1 MNTSLVPKTDWQPT
15 SSLDAIAL
23 RARIFQTTR
32 TFFAKRD
39 VLEVETPLLCQH
51 TVTNPHIDS
60 ITTQLNDQQFYLQTS
75 PEYAMKRLLAA
86 NSGPIYQIC
95 KAFRAG
101 EVGRHHNPEFTLL
114 EWYRPGYD
122 HHALIQELDELLQ
135 TLLQTEPGQ
144 TITYHD
150 VFKSFLDINPYTVT
164 INELHQTL
172 LNHNIEPP
180 ESLSKADIDSWLD
193 LTLSHLIQPKLG
205 INKPVYVYDYPA
217 SQAAL
222 AKRKQQPPHD
232 AERFEC
238 FYKGLELANGFHELN
253 DAKEQR
259 KRFEQEQIARKNLG
273 KPAIALDERLLA
285 ALEAGMPH
293 CAGVAVGMDRLIMI
307 AASAATLSDIVS
319 FSISSA

>member
-1 MNTSLVPKTDWQPT
+1 MNTSPVPKTDWQPT
-15 SSLDAIAL
+15 ASLDAIAL

-32 TFFAKRD
+32 TFFAERH

-51 TVTNPHIDS
+51 TVTNPHIES
-60 ITTQLNDQQFYLQTS
+60 ITTQINGQQLYLQTS

-86 NSGPIYQIC
+86 NSCAIYQIC

-135 TLLQTEPGQ
+135 TILQTKPGEK
-144 TITYHD
+144 ITYHD
-150 VFKSFLDINPYTVT
+150 LFKSFLDINPHTVT
-164 INELHQTL
+164 SNELQQTL
-172 LNHNIEPP
+172 SNHNIEPP
-180 ESLSKADIDSWLD
+180 ESLSKADLDSWLD

-222 AKRKQQPPHD
+222 ARCQQQPPHH

-238 FYKGLELANGFHELN
+238 FYQGLELANGFHELN
-253 DAKEQR
+253 DAHEQR
-259 KRFEQEQIARKNLG
+259 KRFEQEQIARKNAK

-285 ALEAGMPH
+285 ALDAGIPN

-307 AASAATLSDIVS
+307 AASAEALSDIVS
-319 FSISSA
+319 FPIGNA